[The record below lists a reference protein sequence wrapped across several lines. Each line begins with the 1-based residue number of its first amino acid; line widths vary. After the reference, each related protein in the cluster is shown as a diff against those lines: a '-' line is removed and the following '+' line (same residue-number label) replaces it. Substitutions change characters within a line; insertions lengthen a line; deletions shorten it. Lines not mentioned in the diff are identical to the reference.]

1 MESTDMANIEKIDLN
16 EFLDKLMHGMKRLWW
31 LILLLTVFGTTA
43 SYFRISSAYVPH
55 YEAEATLTITT
66 AKSDDL
72 MNGGNYTDIAT
83 AQQMGK
89 VFPYILTSGVLSDLV
104 AQDLG
109 TDYMPGQISVQAVE
123 GTNLVT
129 IRVTSSDGQT
139 AYDVL
144 KSVLKNYPEVAQFVV
159 GQTEMNLLDES
170 GVPYESGTT
179 SVTRGSMRKG
189 AAAGFAAGMIVL
201 LIYVA
206 TRRTIRKPGDFKTL
220 LNIPCLG
227 VIPVFR
233 VKKRRKKKIQK
244 PVNILDSHLSQEYLE
259 ALRAVRTRVERRMEN
274 EHKKTLMITSSI
286 PGEGKSTVAVNLAI
300 SLAQKGKK
308 VILVDCD
315 LRNPSVQN
323 YMNIS
328 GVYPGIV
335 NVLNGKEELEDALY
349 TVEKDGIDLRILC
362 GYHEP
367 TQNVEILGS
376 QEMKN
381 LLDKLEIMADIV
393 LIDISPAT
401 VLVDALMLA
410 RYVPMALYVVKYDY
424 ARVRDILEGIEE
436 LAETGVDVLGCVINE
451 GKYGTVQTGYNRYG
465 RYSAS

>member
-1 MESTDMANIEKIDLN
+1 ML
-16 EFLDKLMHGMKRLWW
+16 
-31 LILLLTVFGTTA
+31 
-43 SYFRISSAYVPH
+43 FRS
-55 YEAEATLTITT
+55 
-66 AKSDDL
+66 
-72 MNGGNYTDIAT
+72 
-83 AQQMGK
+83 
-89 VFPYILTSGVLSDLV
+89 
-104 AQDLG
+104 
-109 TDYMPGQISVQAVE
+109 
-123 GTNLVT
+123 
-129 IRVTSSDGQT
+129 
-139 AYDVL
+139 
-144 KSVLKNYPEVAQFVV
+144 
-159 GQTEMNLLDES
+159 
-170 GVPYESGTT
+170 
-179 SVTRGSMRKG
+179 
-189 AAAGFAAGMIVL
+189 
-201 LIYVA
+201 
-206 TRRTIRKPGDFKTL
+206 
-220 LNIPCLG
+220 PCLG

-381 LLDKLEIMADIV
+381 LLDKLEKMADIV